1 LKKDLLG
8 VQLLELGFFEP
19 ETRNPKLET
28 RNPKLETSN
37 NRALTVF
44 LMSES
49 ILIVDDERGIR
60 ETLSAVLRDE
70 GFHADAVESGEECLK
85 AIARRAYGCVLLDVW
100 LPGISGLETLQQMRD
115 ANSDV
120 AVVIISG
127 HGNIETAVRATKL
140 GAFDFIEKPLSIE
153 KTVLTIR
160 NALRQRQLE
169 RANAEMSA
177 ELKEEYEMVGESV
190 AMRALRKQIAVVA
203 PTDGRVLISGES
215 GAGKELVAR
224 AIHAQSRRAA
234 APFIEVNSAAI
245 PEELIESE
253 LFGHVKGSFTG
264 ATAAKKGKF
273 ELADGA
279 TLFLDEVSD
288 MSANVQAKVLRVLE
302 EQRFEPVGSN
312 TPINVDVRVV
322 AATNKRLDEEI
333 EKGTFRSDLFFRL
346 NVIPFEVPP
355 LRERVEDV
363 PLLIDHFNR
372 RFAKAYGKKPKVFDA
387 EAIELMQRYSW
398 PGNVRELRNT
408 IERVVILH
416 QNHRV
421 AVTNLPAFGDSEP
434 PASSYRF
441 PSFKEASDAYHREFI
456 QRKLDEAEGNV
467 SRAAELMGIDRS
479 HLYRRMRALGIS
491 VRGERA

>member
-1 LKKDLLG
+1 
-8 VQLLELGFFEP
+8 
-19 ETRNPKLET
+19 
-28 RNPKLETSN
+28 
-37 NRALTVF
+37 
-44 LMSES
+44 MSES

-60 ETLSAVLRDE
+60 ESLSAVLRDE

-127 HGNIETAVRATKL
+127 HGNVETAVRATKL

-177 ELKEEYEMVGESV
+177 ELKEEYQMVGESV

-333 EKGTFRSDLFFRL
+333 EKGSFRSDLFFRL

-355 LRERVEDV
+355 LRERTEDV
-363 PLLIDHFNR
+363 PLLVDHFNR

-398 PGNVRELRNT
+398 PGNIRELRNT

-421 AVTNLPAFGDSEP
+421 AVTNLPAFGESEP

-456 QRKLDEAEGNV
+456 QRKLEEADGNV

-491 VRGERA
+491 VRG

>member
-1 LKKDLLG
+1 
-8 VQLLELGFFEP
+8 
-19 ETRNPKLET
+19 
-28 RNPKLETSN
+28 
-37 NRALTVF
+37 
-44 LMSES
+44 MSES

-70 GFHADAVESGEECLK
+70 GFAPEAVESGEECLK

-100 LPGISGLETLQQMRD
+100 LPGINGLETLRQMRESDCD
-115 ANSDV
+115 A

-127 HGNIETAVRATKL
+127 HGNVETAVRATKL

-153 KTVLTIR
+153 KTVLTVR

-177 ELKEEYEMVGESV
+177 ELKQEYEMVGGSV

-253 LFGHVKGSFTG
+253 LFGHVKGAFTG

-279 TLFLDEVSD
+279 TIFLDEVGD
-288 MSANVQAKVLRVLE
+288 MSQKVQAKVLRVLE
-302 EQRFEPVGSN
+302 EQRFEPVGSG
-312 TPINVDVRVV
+312 TSISVDVRVI
-322 AATNKRLDEEI
+322 AATNKRLDVEI
-333 EKGTFRSDLFFRL
+333 EQGNFRADLFYRL
-346 NVIPFEVPP
+346 NVIPFELPP
-355 LRERVEDV
+355 LRERLEDV
-363 PLLIDHFNR
+363 PLLVDYFNENFSR
-372 RFAKAYGKKPKVFDA
+372 AYGKQSKQFHP
-387 EAIELMQRYSW
+387 EALEDLQTYSW

-408 IERVVILH
+408 IERVVIMH
-416 QNHRV
+416 PGTKIS
-421 AVTNLPAFGDSEP
+421 ASDLPPHSKEEP
-434 PASSYRF
+434 PAASFRF
-441 PSFKEASDAYHREFI
+441 PSFKEATDAYHREFI
-456 QRKLDEAEGNV
+456 QKKLAEAEGNV
-467 SRAAELMGIDRS
+467 SRAAELMGVDRS
-479 HLYRRMRALGIS
+479 HLYRRMRALGIQN
-491 VRGERA
+491 RGERAGAG

>member
-1 LKKDLLG
+1 M
-8 VQLLELGFFEP
+8 P
-19 ETRNPKLET
+19 
-28 RNPKLETSN
+28 
-37 NRALTVF
+37 
-44 LMSES
+44 ES

-60 ETLSAVLRDE
+60 ESLSAVLRDE
-70 GFHADAVESGEECLK
+70 GFAADAVATGEECLK
-85 AIARRAYGCVLLDVW
+85 AIGRRSYGCVLLDVW
-100 LPGISGLETLQQMRD
+100 LPGINGLETLRQIRESDCD
-115 ANSDV
+115 A

-153 KTVLTIR
+153 KTVLTVR

-169 RANAEMSA
+169 LVNEERAA
-177 ELKEEYEMVGESV
+177 ELKEEYAMIGESV

-224 AIHAQSRRAA
+224 AIHAQSRRAG
-234 APFIEVNSAAI
+234 APFIEINSAAI

-253 LFGHVKGSFTG
+253 LFGHMKGAFTG
-264 ATAAKKGKF
+264 ATSAKKGKF

-288 MSANVQAKVLRVLE
+288 MSSGVQAKVLRVLE

-312 TPINVDVRVV
+312 SPVSVDVRVI
-322 AATNKRLDEEI
+322 AATNKRLDEEM
-333 EKGTFRSDLFFRL
+333 EKGAFRGDLYFRL

-355 LRERVEDV
+355 LRERLEDV
-363 PLLIDHFNR
+363 ELLVEHFNQ
-372 RFAKAYGKKPKVFDA
+372 RFAKAYGKKPKRFDQK
-387 EAIELMQRYSW
+387 AIEAMQSYSW
-398 PGNVRELRNT
+398 PGNVRELKNT
-408 IERVVILH
+408 IERVMIMH
-416 QNHRV
+416 AANRV
-421 AVTNLPAFGDSEP
+421 GVKDLPAFGNEEP

-456 QRKLDEAEGNV
+456 QRKLDEADGNV

-479 HLYRRMRALGIS
+479 HLYRRMRGLGIN
-491 VRGERA
+491 VRGERAGPS

>member
-1 LKKDLLG
+1 
-8 VQLLELGFFEP
+8 
-19 ETRNPKLET
+19 
-28 RNPKLETSN
+28 
-37 NRALTVF
+37 
-44 LMSES
+44 MSES

-70 GFHADAVESGEECLK
+70 GFNADAVESGEECLK
-85 AIARRAYGCVLLDVW
+85 AISRRAYGCVLLDVW
-100 LPGISGLETLQQMRD
+100 LPGISGLETLQQMRNS
-115 ANSDV
+115 NSDV

-127 HGNIETAVRATKL
+127 HGNVETAVRATKL

-153 KTVLTIR
+153 KTILTIR

-169 RANAEMSA
+169 RANAEMAA

-253 LFGHVKGSFTG
+253 LFGHVKGSLTG

-273 ELADGA
+273 EMADGA

-312 TPINVDVRVV
+312 TPITVDVRVV

-372 RFAKAYGKKPKVFDA
+372 RFSRAYGKKPKVFDA
-387 EAIELMQRYSW
+387 DAIEVMQRYSW

-408 IERVVILH
+408 IERVVIMH
-416 QNHRV
+416 QNYRV
-421 AVTNLPAFGDSEP
+421 AVTNLPAFGESEP

-479 HLYRRMRALGIS
+479 HLYRRMRALGIKA
-491 VRGERA
+491 ER

>member
-1 LKKDLLG
+1 
-8 VQLLELGFFEP
+8 
-19 ETRNPKLET
+19 
-28 RNPKLETSN
+28 
-37 NRALTVF
+37 
-44 LMSES
+44 MSES

-70 GFHADAVESGEECLK
+70 GFNTDAVESGEECLK
-85 AIARRAYGCVLLDVW
+85 AIARRGYGCVLLDVW

-234 APFIEVNSAAI
+234 ALFIEVNSAAI

-312 TPINVDVRVV
+312 TPINVDVRVL

-333 EKGTFRSDLFFRL
+333 EKGSFRSDLFFRL

-355 LRERVEDV
+355 LRERIEDV

-398 PGNVRELRNT
+398 PGNIRELRNT
-408 IERVVILH
+408 IERVVIMH

-421 AVTNLPAFGDSEP
+421 AITNLPAFGESEP

-456 QRKLDEAEGNV
+456 QRKLDEADGNV

-491 VRGERA
+491 GRGERA